1 MDADVKLEGAMDLCK
16 GDFRKLP
23 QCFNPGR
30 EKYIRKV
37 DASMVYPIGRHIID
51 DIAKKAGAVVPIRG
65 CVLYDTELINRY
77 LDAFRE
83 GTMLSG

>member
-1 MDADVKLEGAMDLCK
+1 MNTDIKLDGTMRMCK
-16 GDFRKLP
+16 GDYKKLP

-30 EKYIRKV
+30 EKYIRKT
-37 DASMVYPIGRHIID
+37 DASLVYPLGRHTID

-65 CVLYDTELINRY
+65 CILYDTERINRY

-83 GTMLSG
+83 SIV